1 MSDVTVEIV
10 RDPEAREFWL
20 ARFSFGDRTFTT
32 QGRSVSEARRMAGE
46 LLRAEGAG
54 RGHHVTIVVHD
65 DATVAQL
72 LDRSAKLGTSE
83 RQGPSR
89 WRK

>member
-20 ARFSFGDRTFTT
+20 ARFSFEGRSFTT
-32 QGRSVSEARRMAGE
+32 QGRSVREARRMAGE

-54 RGHHVTIVVHD
+54 RGHHVAIVLHD

-72 LDRSAKLGTSE
+72 LGQSAKLGATE
-83 RQGPSR
+83 R
-89 WRK
+89 